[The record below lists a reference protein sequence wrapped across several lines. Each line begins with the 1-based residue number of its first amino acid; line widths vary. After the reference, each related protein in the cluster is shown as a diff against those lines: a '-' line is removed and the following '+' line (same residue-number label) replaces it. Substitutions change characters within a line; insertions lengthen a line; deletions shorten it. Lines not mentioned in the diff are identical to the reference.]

1 MARTGKGSSSGW
13 REIKPGEN
21 PTRQCL
27 NLLSTL
33 IRTIKN
39 LWENN
44 SLL

>member
-27 NLLSTL
+27 TL
-33 IRTIKN
+33 TFNTHTYYKELAR
-39 LWENN
+39 E
-44 SLL
+44 